1 MGLSDY
7 TTLSRQR
14 GLTREM
20 QLIANNIANSAT
32 TGYRQQGVMFSEYVQ
47 RTDEP
52 GGSVSMSLG
61 EVKNTSFAQGTLTR
75 TGSQYDFAIE
85 GDGFFLVQAPG
96 GERLTRA
103 GAFVVGPEGDM
114 MTPDGYAVLDSGG
127 APVFVPPNATDL
139 AVGQDGTLSSDG
151 QPIGQLGV
159 VQPVN
164 PAAMAREG
172 GVLFRADEGYEPVE
186 NPRVMQGFVESSN
199 VDSILQ
205 VARMIEVQRAYEMGQ
220 NFLQREDE
228 RVRAAIKAFVK

>member
-75 TGSQYDFAIE
+75 TSSQYDFAIE